1 MDYEKILE
9 KAIEFCTSAGIKL
22 VLAVIILLVGFKLIK
37 VLTKAIA
44 GHNAPHMDKSLKSFF
59 ISFLNIALKI
69 ILAITV
75 AGYIGV
81 PMTSVITV
89 LGSAGLALGLSLQ
102 GSLANLAG
110 GIIIMV
116 FKPFSV
122 GDYVVSGS
130 LEGTVTDIGIFYTK
144 LVTGDNRIVVI
155 PNGTISNQSVVNVS
169 SKPDRRVD
177 LKFTASYDADIN
189 AVKAALIKVAEENGK
204 ILKDPAPFAAVSAHL
219 DSAIEYLLRVWC
231 KKEDYW
237 NVYFAL
243 MEDVKREFDAQN
255 IEIPYPNV
263 DVNTKN
269 S

>member
-9 KAIEFCTSAGIKL
+9 KVIEFCTSAGIKL
-22 VLAVIILLVGFKLIK
+22 ALAIIILLVGFKLIK
-37 VLTKAIA
+37 VLTKAVA
-44 GHNAPHMDKSLKSFF
+44 GQKAPHMDKSLKSFF
-59 ISFLNIALKI
+59 VSFLNIALKV
-69 ILAITV
+69 ILVITV
-75 AGYIGV
+75 AGYLGV

-116 FKPFSV
+116 FKPFAV

-169 SKPDRRVD
+169 SKPERRVD
-177 LKFTASYDADIN
+177 LKFTASYDADIDT
-189 AVKAALIKVAEENGK
+189 VKAALIKTAENNDK
-204 ILKDPAPFAAVSAHL
+204 VLKDPAPFTAVSAHQ
-219 DSAIEYLLRVWC
+219 DSAVEYILRVWC

-237 NVYFAL
+237 NVYYAL
-243 MEDVKREFDAQN
+243 TEDVKRAFDSEN
-255 IEIPYPNV
+255 IEIPYPHM
-263 DVNTKN
+263 DVNVQK
-269 S
+269 

>member
-1 MDYEKILE
+1 
-9 KAIEFCTSAGIKL
+9 
-22 VLAVIILLVGFKLIK
+22 
-37 VLTKAIA
+37 
-44 GHNAPHMDKSLKSFF
+44 
-59 ISFLNIALKI
+59 
-69 ILAITV
+69 
-75 AGYIGV
+75 
-81 PMTSVITV
+81 
-89 LGSAGLALGLSLQ
+89 
-102 GSLANLAG
+102 
-110 GIIIMV
+110 MV

-155 PNGTISNQSVVNVS
+155 PNGTISNQSVVNAS
-169 SKPDRRVD
+169 SKPERRVD

-219 DSAIEYLLRVWC
+219 DSAIEYVLRVWC

-255 IEIPYPNV
+255 IEIPYPHV